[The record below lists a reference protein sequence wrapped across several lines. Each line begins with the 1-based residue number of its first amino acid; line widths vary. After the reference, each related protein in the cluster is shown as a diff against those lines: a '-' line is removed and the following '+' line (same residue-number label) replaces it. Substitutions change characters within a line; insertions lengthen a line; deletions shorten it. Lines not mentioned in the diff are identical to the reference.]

1 MAMCGPAHRWREG
14 LTTSDSFKT
23 IPVTLP
29 AAGATE
35 SGCARREAPDPTE
48 AGPIGKRTMTLP
60 IRSPDALTLRFWGV
74 RGSTPV
80 SGPDYVE
87 FGGSTP
93 CMEIRCGQRLFLL
106 DAGSG
111 LNACGRH
118 HREGSS
124 QGCLTQNG
132 LPQEIDLLL
141 SHLHLDHTA
150 GLPFFKPV
158 VLDPKRTINTW
169 CGNLDGQS
177 AGAAFD
183 RLFSPPLFPVS
194 LDVLPCSLVHH
205 GFRAGETLTFADG
218 VRVDTILLNHPQG
231 SVGYRFDHAGRRLC
245 VISDIEHSDP
255 WPDPALLDFVRGADL
270 MVYDGMFTEGEYP
283 VCRGWGHSTWQKGVE
298 LAEAAGVATLAIT
311 HLHPCHTD
319 DTLRRIEAE
328 MQARMPAAYIARE
341 RQEVVLAPRP
351 VRAGRA
357 CTESLPAL
365 AFP

>member
-1 MAMCGPAHRWREG
+1 M
-14 LTTSDSFKT
+14 
-23 IPVTLP
+23 
-29 AAGATE
+29 
-35 SGCARREAPDPTE
+35 
-48 AGPIGKRTMTLP
+48 GKTMTLVNG
-60 IRSPDALTLRFWGV
+60 SPANGLPANGSHANGFDRGDRARPDDGLTLRFWGV

-80 SGPDYVE
+80 SGPDYAE

-93 CMEIRCGQRLFLL
+93 CLEIRCGTRLFLL

-118 HREGSS
+118 HRDD
-124 QGCLTQNG
+124 
-132 LPQEIDLLL
+132 LPRDIDLLF

-158 VLDPKRTINTW
+158 VLDPARTINTW

-177 AGAAFD
+177 AGPALD
-183 RLFSPPLFPVS
+183 RLFAPPLFPVS
-194 LDVLPCSLVHH
+194 LDILPCRLAHH

-218 VRVDTILLNHPQG
+218 ARVDTILLNHPQG

-255 WPDPALLDFVRGADL
+255 WPDPALCDFVRGADL

-283 VCRGWGHSTWQKGVE
+283 VCRGWGHSTWQKGME
-298 LAEAAGVATLAIT
+298 LARAAGVEAMAII

-319 DTLRRIEAE
+319 DTLRRMEAE
-328 MQARMPAAYIARE
+328 MQARMPTSFIARE
-341 RQEVVLAPRP
+341 RQEVVLPARPALAAPARPRP
-351 VRAGRA
+351 VAA
-357 CTESLPAL
+357 AL
-365 AFP
+365 AVP

>member
-1 MAMCGPAHRWREG
+1 
-14 LTTSDSFKT
+14 
-23 IPVTLP
+23 
-29 AAGATE
+29 
-35 SGCARREAPDPTE
+35 
-48 AGPIGKRTMTLP
+48 MTLP

-93 CMEIRCGQRLFLL
+93 CMEIRCGDRLFLL

-118 HREGSS
+118 HREGSA
-124 QGCLTQNG
+124 QTCLPRDG
-132 LPQEIDLLL
+132 LPRESLRQDSLPQDIDLLL

-158 VLDPKRTINTW
+158 VLDPGRTINTW

-177 AGAAFD
+177 AKAALD

-194 LDVLPCSLVHH
+194 LDILPCRLVHH
-205 GFRAGETLTFADG
+205 GFRAGETLSFGDG
-218 VRVDTILLNHPQG
+218 VQVDTILLNHPQG

-298 LAEAAGVATLAIT
+298 LAEAAGVAAVAIT

-328 MQARMPAAYIARE
+328 MQARMPAAFIARE

-351 VRAGRA
+351 VVVGRA
-357 CTESLPAL
+357 CAQPAL